1 MYRVLLVDDQD
12 IVRQGLK
19 VMLEQDDDIIVTHEA
34 ENGQQAI
41 DILHKH
47 IIDLVLMDIRMP
59 VMNGIEATRKIKE
72 NWPKVKVLILTTFN
86 DEQYAIETLKDGADG
101 FILKTADSKQLIESV
116 KSCMDGGLVL
126 HDEVTAKVMPK
137 LLKKEPQEAIDY
149 ELTKRETMIV
159 QLIGRGKT
167 NQEIADELFLSVGTI
182 KNYLTQILQKTGFR
196 DRTQLAIYA
205 VRSGL
210 ADE

>member
-1 MYRVLLVDDQD
+1 MNMYRVLLVDDQD

-47 IIDLVLMDIRMP
+47 IIDLDLMDVRMP

-101 FILKTADSKQLIESV
+101 YLLKTAK
-116 KSCMDGGLVL
+116 M
-126 HDEVTAKVMPK
+126 MPK
-137 LLKKEPQEAIDY
+137 LSKKEPREANEY
-149 ELTKRETMIV
+149 ELTTRETMTV
-159 QLIGRGKT
+159 QLIGGGKT
-167 NQEIADELFLSVGTI
+167 KQEIADELFLSVGSV
-182 KNYLTQILQKTGFR
+182 KNYLTQILQQTGFR

-205 VRSGL
+205 VRRGL
-210 ADE
+210 AAE